1 MGLYHTAENTSA
13 YLKMGITGETGTGK
27 SMTAAKTMIGL
38 VQYARAKKL
47 PGCDKPV
54 DYFDTEN
61 GSDWLIGLFDNANI
75 QLRVAKR
82 RSFAD
87 LLAAIDQSEAEAFGQ
102 IIDSLTHPWVELCE
116 SYLKKKQRTHYEI
129 SDWNYLKG
137 NQYGWG
143 RYTTRFLNSKL
154 HQIMCGRAGDIFN
167 NYIDEEGRRQMEKI
181 GTKMRVEGQT
191 AYEPSLLVLMK
202 QVEDGRTKRV
212 IHRAIVQKDRSTLID
227 GKEFDNPGFENFLPH
242 IECLRLGGPH
252 VGIEQAADSQNIL
265 GIEKRD
271 WQPVQREICI
281 DEIQTL
287 LTLHYPSQSAE
298 DKKNKLKAILQ
309 HFDAT
314 WTEIEKVMPLPDLRA
329 GYDSLYRALEGKP
342 SRYAAAIERDKPVA
356 MNDELPAHSAP
367 PIVRGTF
374 TTIEVPAE
382 GNSFPA
388 MYGGLVNEVP
398 AVPPDLVAQR

>member
-1 MGLYHTAENTSA
+1 M
-13 YLKMGITGETGTGK
+13 
-27 SMTAAKTMIGL
+27 
-38 VQYARAKKL
+38 

-61 GSDWLIGLFDNANI
+61 GSDWLIGLFEKANI

-87 LLAAIDQSEAEAFGQ
+87 LLAAMAQSEAEAFGQ
-102 IIDSLTHPWVELCE
+102 IIDSVTHPWVELCE

-143 RYTTRFLNSKL
+143 RFTTAFLNSKL
-154 HQIMCGRAGDIFN
+154 HHIMCGRAGDIFN

-181 GTKMRVEGQT
+181 GTEMRVEGQT

-202 QVEDGRTKRV
+202 QVEDGKTKRV
-212 IHRAIVQKDRSTLID
+212 IHRAIVQKDRSTPID

-252 VGIEQAADSQNIL
+252 VGFDPGGDSQNIL

-281 DEIQTL
+281 DEIQTI
-287 LTLHYPSQSAE
+287 LTPHHPSQLAE

-309 HFDAT
+309 HFERPGPKIEQLCDFPICAPAT
-314 WTEIEKVMPLPDLRA
+314 P
-329 GYDSLYRALEGKP
+329 
-342 SRYAAAIERDKPVA
+342 
-356 MNDELPAHSAP
+356 
-367 PIVRGTF
+367 
-374 TTIEVPAE
+374 
-382 GNSFPA
+382 
-388 MYGGLVNEVP
+388 
-398 AVPPDLVAQR
+398 